1 MKRKPF
7 FAQSTNS
14 QKQQK
19 KPKENSFRN
28 FACKE
33 GAKRLSNDDEL
44 LSSQPTAKRLKQA
57 KVKQPKQQTHNEDL
71 HLQFEFRDGEI
82 IAFNETHTM
91 PLGKETHFDFDDYHR
106 ATQTRVFPPKYQT
119 LVQNAL
125 IDNQR
130 AHCIEQVESVLLLR
144 FPADLVGIISDYAQI
159 LGYCKRDVDAILKRE
174 LALQLMPHQKIAL
187 DFVLS
192 RESGLLALD
201 MGVGKTAVSI
211 AVLLA
216 RTTTTSASLDS
227 VVKSNNLVI
236 CPSTLKHNWLSEFKK
251 FINDKSKVHII
262 EITSAKLAAEILSSN
277 YQKCAN
283 FVVSYELLH
292 KVADTLLKYKWDT
305 VVFDEAHAIKHHKSS
320 RSQAALAI
328 RKKCKHVLLLTG
340 TPTPV
345 HQHFWNLLRFLDMH
359 IFADFFH
366 YKPPTMRIQ
375 PSSETFFFA
384 ERYTFPQVVYD
395 PRAQPRW
402 THTNSARMEE
412 LHALTRQYVIRQKK
426 EDVLDLPPLIREYIV
441 IGRASQS
448 QIRKHEHTI
457 IKAAKVAEEK
467 GAIYAKAILNEEVR
481 ETALHKLPFVLKYL
495 STFIEAD
502 ENHEKIIVWAHSKE
516 VIEGIHLYLD
526 KIKSKHIVVNGDT
539 PSKKRPGLFKQFET
553 DPNTRIAVFSLTAC
567 GTGLNFAFC
576 HLAIYAELT
585 FFYIEHMQSE
595 ARVYRVGSTGS
606 KVVLVYLVFEG
617 LTDEGLWNAMF
628 RKTNTESLVLDNKK
642 SDFLYETLLNIQHPE
657 QPCYQECLA
666 ELKQDAE
673 EIVEVTNRLQDEGRD
688 VIVIADDDDDDEVPE
703 ANFENFEHKIKFD
716 FQKSFFQY

>member
-1 MKRKPF
+1 M
-7 FAQSTNS
+7 SNNS
-14 QKQQK
+14 KQQQQK
-19 KPKENSFRN
+19 KPKDNSFRD

-33 GAKRLSNDDEL
+33 ARRINPEESQSS
-44 LSSQPTAKRLKQA
+44 SSQPTAKR
-57 KVKQPKQQTHNEDL
+57 PKQQTHNEDL

-82 IAFNETHTM
+82 VAFNETHTM

-125 IDNQR
+125 LDHQR
-130 AHCIEQVESVLLLR
+130 GYWIEQLESLLLLR
-144 FPADLVGIISDYAQI
+144 FPSDLVGIIQDYAHI
-159 LGYCKRDVDAILKRE
+159 FGYCKTDVNAILKRD
-174 LALQLMPHQKIAL
+174 LALMLMPHQKIAL
-187 DFVLS
+187 DFALS
-192 RESGLLALD
+192 RPNGLLALD
-201 MGVGKTAVSI
+201 MGLGKTFITI

-216 RTTTTSASLDS
+216 RTCASS
-227 VVKSNNLVI
+227 YSGITSNNLVI
-236 CPSTLKHNWLSEFKK
+236 CPSTLKHNWLSECKK
-251 FINDKSKVHII
+251 FIKDKSKVHIV
-262 EITSAKLAAEILSSN
+262 EITSAKLAEEILSAN
-277 YQKCAN
+277 YQKCPN

-292 KVADTLLKYKWDT
+292 KVSDSLLKYKWNT
-305 VVFDEAHAIKHHKSS
+305 IVFDEAHAIKHHKSS

-345 HQHFWNLLRFLDMH
+345 HQHFWNLLRFLDLH

-426 EDVLDLPPLIREYIV
+426 EDVLDLPPLIREYVV

-448 QIRKHEHTI
+448 QIRTHEHKML
-457 IKAAKVAEEK
+457 KAAKLAEEK
-467 GAIYAKAILNEEVR
+467 GQIYAKAILNEEVR
-481 ETALHKLPFVLKYL
+481 ETAMHKLPFVLKYL
-495 STFIEAD
+495 STFIESD

-539 PSKKRPGLFKQFET
+539 PTKKRPNLFKQFET

-585 FFYIEHMQSE
+585 FFYIHHMQSE

-617 LTDEGLWNAMF
+617 LTDEGLWKAMF

-642 SDFLYETLLNIQHPE
+642 SDFLYETLLNLQNPE

-666 ELKQDAE
+666 RLKQDTEEE
-673 EIVEVTNRLQDEGRD
+673 EIATTPLHNGEREVV
-688 VIVIADDDDDDEVPE
+688 VISDDDDDEPVPPPK
-703 ANFENFEHKIKFD
+703 FKSLIKFD
-716 FQKSFFQY
+716 FQKSFFQYYY